1 MNTPTTPPHSVKDP
15 SARMA
20 IMAWLSG
27 FVGMGLFS
35 LLSTQSV
42 LITLIIGAMGGTC
55 ALVLVYPDAPYSNP
69 SVMMGQLFSTILGWL
84 FIHHFGAY
92 WSAPMILLGTV
103 LSCLTVFNAYRI
115 SSDMHPIQATIRQHT
130 CWGFLFF
137 PNIFST
143 IAVIAYATHLNN
155 SVQCNS
161 PQQT

>member
-1 MNTPTTPPHSVKDP
+1 MNTPNTQNP

-20 IMAWLSG
+20 MMAWLSG

-55 ALVLVYPDAPYSNP
+55 ALVLVYPDAPYSNS
-69 SVMMGQLFSTILGWL
+69 SVMTGQLFSTVLGWL
-84 FIHHFGAY
+84 FIYHFGAY

-103 LSCLTVFNAYRI
+103 LSCAAVFNAYRI
-115 SSDMHPIQATIRQHT
+115 SSDTHPIQATIRQHT

-155 SVQCNS
+155 SVQRNF
-161 PQQT
+161 PQ